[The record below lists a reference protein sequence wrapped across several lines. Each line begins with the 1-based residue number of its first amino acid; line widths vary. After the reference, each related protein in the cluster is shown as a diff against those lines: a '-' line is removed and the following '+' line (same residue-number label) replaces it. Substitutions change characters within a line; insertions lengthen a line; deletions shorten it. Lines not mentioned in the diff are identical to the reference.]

1 MAQKDNLV
9 EEILTLADKLFRQ
22 LLPTVPEELLSLD
35 VTMPQLKMMMIL
47 YVNGPARMSDIA
59 AGLDITLPT
68 TTIGYYPP
76 HDHQPGRPAG

>member
-35 VTMPQLKMMMIL
+35 VTMPQLKNDDDPL
-47 YVNGPARMSDIA
+47 R
-59 AGLDITLPT
+59 
-68 TTIGYYPP
+68 
-76 HDHQPGRPAG
+76 